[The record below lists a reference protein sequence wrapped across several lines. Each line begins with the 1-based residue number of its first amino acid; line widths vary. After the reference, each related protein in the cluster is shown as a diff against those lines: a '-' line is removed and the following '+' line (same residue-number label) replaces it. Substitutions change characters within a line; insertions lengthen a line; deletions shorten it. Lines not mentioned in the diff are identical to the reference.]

1 MYQQLWYNVKAIF
14 GEKYIVLN
22 EYIRKEERVKVNWVK
37 NTNQQIR
44 RQKIKQINSEK
55 VEE

>member
-22 EYIRKEERVKVNWVK
+22 EYIRKEERVKVN
-37 NTNQQIR
+37 
-44 RQKIKQINSEK
+44 
-55 VEE
+55 